1 MFDGFWN
8 NVFRYLR
15 YFVTTLLGVFI
26 NAFSWLEPVFKR
38 PITLI
43 AFIGLLVGIL
53 VFVSFTLRAMLGLST
68 I

>member
-8 NVFRYLR
+8 NVSRYLR
-15 YFVTTLLGVFI
+15 YFVTTLLGVFL
-26 NAFSWLEPVFKR
+26 NAFGWLQPIFKR
-38 PITLI
+38 RITSI

-68 I
+68 T